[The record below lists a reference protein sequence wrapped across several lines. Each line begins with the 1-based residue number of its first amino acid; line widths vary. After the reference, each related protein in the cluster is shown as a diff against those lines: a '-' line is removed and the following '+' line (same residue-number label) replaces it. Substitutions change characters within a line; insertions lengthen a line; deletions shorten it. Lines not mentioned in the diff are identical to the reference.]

1 MQTNEHASFIDLFEN
16 GPIRS
21 AQFKLAYFF
30 VQGRSACTGGIVFF
44 GINRFSY
51 CASKA

>member
-1 MQTNEHASFIDLFEN
+1 MQTNDHAPFIDLFEN

-30 VQGRSACTGGIVFF
+30 VQGRSTCTRGVVFF
-44 GINRFSY
+44 QINRLSY
-51 CASKA
+51 CANKT